1 MKLTLIY
8 KNCKIKKSNYC
19 KNEEIITTVILKEMI
34 ISKDD
39 KIKDRTFIN
48 KKNSKKLKRRKMKKY
63 IILL

>member
-8 KNCKIKKSNYC
+8 KNCKIKKSNYF
-19 KNEEIITTVILKEMI
+19 KSEEIITTVILKEMI

-63 IILL
+63 IILI